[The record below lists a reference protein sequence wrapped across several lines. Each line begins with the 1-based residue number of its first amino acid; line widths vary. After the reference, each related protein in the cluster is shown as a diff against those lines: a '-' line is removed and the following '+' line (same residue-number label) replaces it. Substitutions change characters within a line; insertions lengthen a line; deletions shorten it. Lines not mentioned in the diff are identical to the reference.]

1 MGIGPYEAFLALD
14 WLGPLKRVQTMGR
27 LSSSGVDA
35 LALFQTEHTRGMA
48 QLHTGIDLLS
58 RGDALL
64 CAPGG
69 YVLLHANWWNP
80 ARATIHYVDGRKVSL
95 YEPFIAGGFNYET
108 AHFCDLM
115 RHGRRESPEIS
126 HALSLAM
133 AHLLEA
139 ARSAL
144 GVRFPGE

>member
-1 MGIGPYEAFLALD
+1 
-14 WLGPLKRVQTMGR
+14 
-27 LSSSGVDA
+27 
-35 LALFQTEHTRGMA
+35 
-48 QLHTGIDLLS
+48 
-58 RGDALL
+58 
-64 CAPGG
+64 
-69 YVLLHANWWNP
+69 
-80 ARATIHYVDGRKVSL
+80 
-95 YEPFIAGGFNYET
+95 
-108 AHFCDLM
+108 M